1 MTLDMTPEEL
11 LTTTRAVRKRL
22 DFSKPVE
29 REVIE
34 ECLAIAQQ
42 APTASNA
49 QSWHFIV
56 VTDEEKRAAI
66 AEYYRKG
73 WEVYINMPESAA
85 AVASK
90 DEKYK
95 EVQGRVVSSA
105 QYLAENM
112 EKVPVMVIPCI
123 TGRTDNAPVMMQS
136 AQWGTIGPA
145 TWNFMLAARTRG
157 LGTCFTSIHLLFEK
171 EVAGILGIP
180 YDEIMQTALI
190 PVAYSIGTDFK
201 RAHRMPL
208 ENIVHWDSW

>member
-49 QSWHFIV
+49 QGWHFIV

-105 QYLAENM
+105 QYLAENI

-123 TGRTDNAPVMMQS
+123 TGRTDNAPIMMQS
-136 AQWGTIGPA
+136 GQWGTIGPA

-157 LGTCFTSIHLLFEK
+157 LGTCFTSIHLFFEK

>member
-29 REVIE
+29 REVVE

-49 QSWHFIV
+49 QGWHFIV
-56 VTDEEKRAAI
+56 VTDEDKRAAI

-95 EVQGRVVSSA
+95 EVQGRVASSA

-123 TGRTDNAPVMMQS
+123 TGRTDNAPIMMQS

-208 ENIVHWDSW
+208 ENIVHWDGW

>member
-1 MTLDMTPEEL
+1 MILEMTPEEL

-49 QSWHFIV
+49 QGWHFIV

-73 WEVYINMPESAA
+73 WDTYINMPVSAA
-85 AVASK
+85 SVASK
-90 DEKYK
+90 DEKYN

-123 TGRTDNAPVMMQS
+123 TGRTDNAPIMMQS
-136 AQWGTIGPA
+136 GQWGTIGPA

-157 LGTCFTSIHLLFEK
+157 LGTCFTSIHLFFEK

-208 ENIVHWDSW
+208 ENIVHWDGW